1 MKKDKNI
8 KEILQLAPSPK
19 EKDEFMRALDKKM
32 QVVDVVRSEYK
43 SSTRFY
49 TYFSIICFV
58 LGLLTGLPL
67 LYVVLFHPIDWS
79 ALANPM
85 SEIHLPQQMLPL
97 CFQYGNILLCALACI
112 FMVLGTLPLLK
123 TRFEVVLYNE

>member
-58 LGLLTGLPL
+58 LGLLTGLAL

-79 ALANPM
+79 VLANPM

-123 TRFEVVLYNE
+123 TRFEVVLYNV